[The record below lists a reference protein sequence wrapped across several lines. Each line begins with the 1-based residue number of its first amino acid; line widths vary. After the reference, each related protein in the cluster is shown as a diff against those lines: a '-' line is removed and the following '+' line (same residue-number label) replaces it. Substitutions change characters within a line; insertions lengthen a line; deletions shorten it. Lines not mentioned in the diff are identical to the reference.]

1 MEILRP
7 VETMTDDEVL
17 ATFGTSEDPEQ
28 RGFDEVT
35 HTRVIAA
42 ELVRARNR
50 LAYYRTLYAAF
61 IETGKPFMIENLD
74 DETTDN
80 GAIPAKLVFTEVAE
94 HVLEIGDQPEVVIWT
109 EPVLLDALAQE
120 RAVHDFFTAL
130 LDELEP
136 ALQEP

>member
-1 MEILRP
+1 MEILQP
-7 VETMTDDEVL
+7 VESMTDEEVL
-17 ATFGTSEDPEQ
+17 AMFGTSEDPQ
-28 RGFDEVT
+28 HRGFDEVT
-35 HTRVIAA
+35 HTRVVAT

-74 DETTDN
+74 DDSSDGT
-80 GAIPAKLVFTEVAE
+80 IPAKLVFTEDAD
-94 HVLEIGDQPEVVIWT
+94 HLAEIGERPEVVIWT

-120 RAVHDFFTAL
+120 RAVHDYFTAL

-136 ALQEP
+136 AVQQP

>member
-1 MEILRP
+1 METLQP
-7 VETMTDDEVL
+7 VESMTDDEVL
-17 ATFGTSEDPEQ
+17 ATFGTSEDPEHQ
-28 RGFDEVT
+28 GFDEIT

-61 IETGKPFMIENLD
+61 I
-74 DETTDN
+74 
-80 GAIPAKLVFTEVAE
+80 GAIPAKLVFTDVAD
-94 HVLEIGDQPEVVIWT
+94 HVLAIGDQPEVVIWT

>member
-1 MEILRP
+1 METLQP
-7 VETMTDDEVL
+7 AESMTDDEVL
-17 ATFGTSEDPEQ
+17 ATFGTSEDPEHQ
-28 RGFDEVT
+28 GFDEIT

-74 DETTDN
+74 EDTSN
-80 GAIPAKLVFTEVAE
+80 GAIPAKLVFTDVAD
-94 HVLEIGDQPEVVIWT
+94 HVLAIGDQPEVVIWT

>member
-1 MEILRP
+1 MEILQP
-7 VETMTDDEVL
+7 VESMTDDEVL

-74 DETTDN
+74 DSASN
-80 GAIPAKLVFTEVAE
+80 GTIPAKLVFTDAAD
-94 HVLEIGDQPEVVIWT
+94 HVHEIGEQP
-109 EPVLLDALAQE
+109 
-120 RAVHDFFTAL
+120 
-130 LDELEP
+130 
-136 ALQEP
+136 

>member
-1 MEILRP
+1 MEILQP
-7 VETMTDDEVL
+7 VESMTDEEVL
-17 ATFGTSEDPEQ
+17 ATFGTSDDPEH
-28 RGFDEVT
+28 RGFDEVI
-35 HTRVIAA
+35 HTRVVAT

-74 DETTDN
+74 DDSSDGT
-80 GAIPAKLVFTEVAE
+80 IPAKLVFTEDAD
-94 HVLEIGDQPEVVIWT
+94 HLAEIGEQPEVVIWT

-120 RAVHDFFTAL
+120 RAVHDYFTAL

-136 ALQEP
+136 AVQQP